1 MLAMWV
7 EMGRMLSWSSMTTQF
22 LQDERDRM
30 NLEMVKQREYYCHND
45 VKNQTSQIKYRP
57 LIEAS
62 NNVLM
67 SFCPV
72 PRMNV
77 LEKTNHN
84 KIKVSTLSTK

>member
-1 MLAMWV
+1 
-7 EMGRMLSWSSMTTQF
+7 
-22 LQDERDRM
+22 M

-84 KIKVSTLSTK
+84 KIKVSTLSTKWLFLYIYIYISEPHTGNINSLLFCL